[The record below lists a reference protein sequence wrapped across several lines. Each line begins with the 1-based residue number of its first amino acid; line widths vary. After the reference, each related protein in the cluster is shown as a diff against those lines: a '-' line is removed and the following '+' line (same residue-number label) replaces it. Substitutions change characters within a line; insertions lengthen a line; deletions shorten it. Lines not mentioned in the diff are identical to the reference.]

1 MAVAEGLR
9 DPLVYPLYTLDGLVD
24 PLQLLKPFPNETV
37 TYLLP
42 LTLSFVMAQPEPSVG
57 PIDVTAKAPPL
68 LDILNPRNY
77 PPFDSRYI
85 LAYSNNQL
93 RYYQALSA
101 LLGVDD
107 DKLTRQINKRQTT
120 LKATN

>member
-24 PLQLLKPFPNETV
+24 PLQLLKPFSDETV

-42 LTLSFVMAQPEPSVG
+42 LTSSFVIAQLEPFAG
-57 PIDVTAKAPPL
+57 PIDVATKAPPL
-68 LDILNPRNY
+68 LDIPNPQNY

-85 LAYSNNQL
+85 PAYSNNQL
-93 RYYQALSA
+93 HYYQTLGA
-101 LLGVDD
+101 LLGVND
-107 DKLTRQINKRQTT
+107 DKLTRQINTR
-120 LKATN
+120 